1 MNRTSSIDSTPSET
15 KCAALL
21 CEAAKSQLVVID
33 IQAKLGATI
42 PVKVLNRVIDNTVLL
57 LEAGKTLGIPVLASE
72 QYPKGLGP
80 LDPRIIEHL
89 PSGVQ
94 RFEKTSFSC
103 VQANGFLDALRNAA
117 RPQVVLAG
125 MEAHVCI
132 LQTAI
137 DLSAQGFEVFVAED
151 ALCSRKLENYQN
163 ALARMQ
169 QSGVVVLSAESVVF
183 EWLRDAQHEH
193 FKAIAKLLR

>member
-1 MNRTSSIDSTPSET
+1 MNRTSSMDSTPSEM

-33 IQAKLGATI
+33 IQAKLGASI

-57 LEAGKTLGIPVLASE
+57 LETAKTLGIPVLASE

-80 LDPRIIEHL
+80 LEPRIIAHL
-89 PSGVQ
+89 PNGVR

-103 VQANGFLDALRNAA
+103 VQASGFLDAVKNTA
-117 RPQVVLAG
+117 RPQIVLAG

-132 LQTAI
+132 LQTAM
-137 DLSAQGFEVFVAED
+137 DLRALGFDVFVAED

-163 ALARMQ
+163 ALSRMQ
-169 QSGVVVLSAESVVF
+169 QSGIAVLSAESVVF
-183 EWLRDAQHEH
+183 EWLRDARHEH
-193 FKAIAKLLR
+193 FKTIAKLLR